1 MRTMW
6 ITSTV
11 TVAPSV
17 EGGILSMKIR
27 ENLDISDAV
36 GYTEIV
42 ICEEGKEYPSA
53 VPPERDRFAARS
65 WPALEKVVPEH
76 RL

>member
-1 MRTMW
+1 MRP
-6 ITSTV
+6 
-11 TVAPSV
+11 PSLDSSPV
-17 EGGILSMKIR
+17 KIR
-27 ENLDISDAV
+27 ENLDILAAV
-36 GYTEIV
+36 GYTKIV

-53 VPPERDRFAARS
+53 VPAERGRFAARS

>member
-1 MRTMW
+1 MRP
-6 ITSTV
+6 
-11 TVAPSV
+11 PSIDSGPV
-17 EGGILSMKIR
+17 KIR
-27 ENLDISDAV
+27 ENLDILAAV
-36 GYTEIV
+36 GYTKIV

-53 VPPERDRFAARS
+53 VPAERGRFAARS

>member
-1 MRTMW
+1 
-6 ITSTV
+6 
-11 TVAPSV
+11 
-17 EGGILSMKIR
+17 MKIR